1 MINRE
6 IIEAFSAVAME
17 KNIDRRSLAEIIKG
31 LFESMIL
38 KKYDTIEGFDVI
50 VNLDKGEIE
59 IYKFMTIVDEESDS
73 EFEIHIDKARE
84 VEPDLK
90 VGDEFI
96 EILDINS
103 FGRRHIATAK
113 QNLSQRIKDAE
124 KEIVLDQYKDRIGE
138 VIIGDIYQERRRDV
152 YITVGKTEV
161 ILPEREQIPGERYF
175 RGNSTRAVI
184 KAVESTSRGPEI
196 IVSRSDPEFLIRLF
210 EIEVPEIFDGIVE
223 IKKVSR
229 IAGDR
234 AKIAVISNDKRIDP
248 VGACVGM
255 KGIRI
260 QSIVRELNNEKI
272 DIIPWS
278 DNAAIYIARSLSPA
292 KPIKT
297 EIDEENK
304 KATVIIPDEE
314 YALAIGKNGQ
324 NVVLSSDL
332 TGFEIEVLRQSDEEL
347 KTDLL
352 IDEVEGLTP
361 SIIAKLTEAGYERAE
376 DILDAGIEGMK
387 NVKGVGGKTAEKI
400 ISAISE
406 YFEEVEEINS

>member
-1 MINRE
+1 LINRE

-59 IYKFMTIVDEESDS
+59 IYKFMTITKEETDS

-84 VEPDLK
+84 VEPDLN

-272 DIIPWS
+272 DIIPWT
-278 DNAAIYIARSLSPA
+278 DNPEIYIARSLSPA

-314 YALAIGKNGQ
+314 YPLAIGKNGQ

-332 TGFEIEVLRQSDEEL
+332 TGYEIEVLRQSDEEL

-361 SIIAKLTEAGYERAE
+361 SIIAKLTEAGFERAE

-387 NVKGVGGKTAEKI
+387 DVKGVGGKTAEKI

-406 YFEEVEEINS
+406 YFEEVE

>member
-59 IYKFMTIVDEESDS
+59 IYKFMTIVDGETDS

-84 VEPDLK
+84 VEPDLN

-138 VIIGDIYQERRRDV
+138 VIIGDIYQERRRDI

-184 KAVESTSRGPEI
+184 KAVESTSHGPEI

-278 DNAAIYIARSLSPA
+278 DNPAIYIARSLSPA

-314 YALAIGKNGQ
+314 YPLAIGKNGQ

-332 TGFEIEVLRQSDEEL
+332 TGYEIEVLRQSDEEL

-361 SIIAKLTEAGYERAE
+361 SIIAKLTEAGFERAE

-406 YFEEVEEINS
+406 YFEEVD

>member
-59 IYKFMTIVDEESDS
+59 IYKFMTIVDEETESD
-73 EFEIHIDKARE
+73 FEIHIDKARE
-84 VEPDLK
+84 VEPDLN

-96 EILDINS
+96 EIVDINS

-124 KEIVLDQYKDRIGE
+124 KEIILDQYKDRIGE
-138 VIIGDIYQERRRDV
+138 VIIGDIYQERRRDI

-278 DNAAIYIARSLSPA
+278 DNPEIYIARSLSPA

-314 YALAIGKNGQ
+314 YPLAIGKNGQ

-332 TGFEIEVLRQSDEEL
+332 TGYEIEVLRQSDEEL

-361 SIIAKLTEAGYERAE
+361 SIIAKLTEAGFERAE

-406 YFEEVEEINS
+406 YFEEVE

>member
-73 EFEIHIDKARE
+73 DFEIHIDKARE
-84 VEPDLK
+84 VEPDLN

-113 QNLSQRIKDAE
+113 QNLAQRIKDAE

-184 KAVESTSRGPEI
+184 KAVESTARGPEI

-278 DNAAIYIARSLSPA
+278 DNPLIYIARSLSPA

-314 YALAIGKNGQ
+314 YPIAIGKNGQ

-332 TGFEIEVLRQSDEEL
+332 TGYEIEVLRQSDEEL
-347 KTDLL
+347 RKDLL
-352 IDEVEGLTP
+352 IDEVEGLSP
-361 SIIAKLTEAGYERAE
+361 SIITKLAEAGYERAE

-387 NVKGVGGKTAEKI
+387 DVKGVGGKTAEKI

-406 YFEEVEEINS
+406 YFEDVE

>member
-17 KNIDRRSLAEIIKG
+17 KNIDRRFLAEIIKG

-59 IYKFMTIVDEESDS
+59 IYKFMTIVDGETDS

-84 VEPDLK
+84 VEPDLN

-138 VIIGDIYQERRRDV
+138 VIIGDIYQERRRDI

-184 KAVESTSRGPEI
+184 KAVESTSHGPEI

-278 DNAAIYIARSLSPA
+278 DNPAIYIARSLSPA

-314 YALAIGKNGQ
+314 YPLAIGKNGQ

-332 TGFEIEVLRQSDEEL
+332 TGYEIEVLRQSDEEL

-361 SIIAKLTEAGYERAE
+361 SIIAKLTEAGFERAE

-406 YFEEVEEINS
+406 YFEEVD

>member
-59 IYKFMTIVDEESDS
+59 IYKFMTIVDGETES

-84 VEPDLK
+84 VEPDLN

-96 EILDINS
+96 EIVDINS

-124 KEIVLDQYKDRIGE
+124 KEIILDQYKDRIGE
-138 VIIGDIYQERRRDV
+138 VIIGDIYQERRRDI

-184 KAVESTSRGPEI
+184 KAVESTSHGPEI

-278 DNAAIYIARSLSPA
+278 DNPAIYIARSLSPA

-314 YALAIGKNGQ
+314 YPLAIGKNGQ

-332 TGFEIEVLRQSDEEL
+332 TGYEIEVLRQSDEEL

-361 SIIAKLTEAGYERAE
+361 SIIAKLTEAGFERAE

-406 YFEEVEEINS
+406 YFEEVE

>member
-59 IYKFMTIVDEESDS
+59 IYKFMTIVDGETDS

-84 VEPDLK
+84 VEPDLN

-124 KEIVLDQYKDRIGE
+124 KEIILDQYKDRIGE
-138 VIIGDIYQERRRDV
+138 VIIGDIYQERRRDI

-184 KAVESTSRGPEI
+184 KAVESTSHGPEI

-278 DNAAIYIARSLSPA
+278 DNPAIYIARSLSPA

-314 YALAIGKNGQ
+314 YPLAIGKNGQ

-332 TGFEIEVLRQSDEEL
+332 TGYEIEVLRQSDEEL

-361 SIIAKLTEAGYERAE
+361 SIIAKLTEAGFERAE

-406 YFEEVEEINS
+406 YFEEVE

>member
-1 MINRE
+1 LINRE

-59 IYKFMTIVDEESDS
+59 IYKFMTIVDGETDS

-84 VEPDLK
+84 VEPDLN

-138 VIIGDIYQERRRDV
+138 VIIGDIYQERRRDI

-184 KAVESTSRGPEI
+184 KAVESTSHGPEI

-278 DNAAIYIARSLSPA
+278 DNPAIYIARSLSPA

-314 YALAIGKNGQ
+314 YPLAIGKNGQ

-332 TGFEIEVLRQSDEEL
+332 TGYEIEVLRQSDEEL

-361 SIIAKLTEAGYERAE
+361 SIIAKLTEAGFERAE

-406 YFEEVEEINS
+406 YFEEVD

>member
-59 IYKFMTIVDEESDS
+59 IYKFMTIVDGETDS

-84 VEPDLK
+84 VEPDLN

-124 KEIVLDQYKDRIGE
+124 KEIILDQYKDRIGE
-138 VIIGDIYQERRRDV
+138 VIIGDIYQERRRDI

-184 KAVESTSRGPEI
+184 KAVESTSRGTEI

-278 DNAAIYIARSLSPA
+278 DNPEIYIARSLSPA

-314 YALAIGKNGQ
+314 YPLAIGRNGQ

-332 TGFEIEVLRQSDEEL
+332 TGYEIEVLRQSDEEL

-361 SIIAKLTEAGYERAE
+361 SIIAKLTEAGFERAE

-406 YFEEVEEINS
+406 YFEEVE

>member
-38 KKYDTIEGFDVI
+38 KKYDSIEGFDVI

-59 IYKFMTIVDEESDS
+59 IYKFMTIVDEETDSD
-73 EFEIHIDKARE
+73 FEIHIDKARE
-84 VEPDLK
+84 VEPDLN

-96 EILDINS
+96 EIVDINS

-124 KEIVLDQYKDRIGE
+124 KEIILDQYKDRIGE
-138 VIIGDIYQERRRDV
+138 VIIGDIYQERRRDI

-223 IKKVSR
+223 IRKVSR

-278 DNAAIYIARSLSPA
+278 DNPAIYIARSLSPA

-297 EIDEENK
+297 DIDEENK

-314 YALAIGKNGQ
+314 YPLAIGKNGQ

-332 TGFEIEVLRQSDEEL
+332 AGYEIEVLRQADEEL

-352 IDEVEGLTP
+352 SDEGDGLTP
-361 SIIAKLTEAGYERAE
+361 SIIAKLTEAGFERAE

-406 YFEEVEEINS
+406 YFEEVE

>member
-59 IYKFMTIVDEESDS
+59 IYKFMTIVDEETDS

-84 VEPDLK
+84 VEPDLN

-138 VIIGDIYQERRRDV
+138 VIIGDIYQERRGDV

-175 RGNSTRAVI
+175 RGNSTRAII

-223 IKKVSR
+223 IIKVSR

-248 VGACVGM
+248 VSACVGM

-272 DIIPWS
+272 DIISLS
-278 DNAAIYIARSLSPA
+278 DNPEIYIARSLSPA

-314 YALAIGKNGQ
+314 YPLAIGKNGQ

-332 TGFEIEVLRQSDEEL
+332 TGYEIEVLRQSDEEL
-347 KTDLL
+347 KTELL

-361 SIIAKLTEAGYERAE
+361 SMIAELTEAGFERAE

-387 NVKGVGGKTAEKI
+387 KVKGVGGKTAEKI

-406 YFEEVEEINS
+406 YFEEVE

>member
-38 KKYDTIEGFDVI
+38 KKYDSIEGFDVI

-59 IYKFMTIVDEESDS
+59 IYKFMTIVDEETDSD
-73 EFEIHIDKARE
+73 FEIHIDKARE
-84 VEPDLK
+84 VEPDLN

-96 EILDINS
+96 EIVDINS

-124 KEIVLDQYKDRIGE
+124 KEIILDQYKDRIGE
-138 VIIGDIYQERRRDV
+138 VIIGDIYQERRRDI

-223 IKKVSR
+223 IRKVSR

-278 DNAAIYIARSLSPA
+278 DNPAIYIARSLSPA

-297 EIDEENK
+297 DIDEENK

-314 YALAIGKNGQ
+314 YPLAIGKNGQ

-332 TGFEIEVLRQSDEEL
+332 TGYEIEVLRQSDEEL

-361 SIIAKLTEAGYERAE
+361 SIIAKLTEAGFERAE

-406 YFEEVEEINS
+406 YFEEVE